1 MVTSL
6 TSILISHIHITQK
19 LVGILSTSMG
29 GIIPLYSVMCTLGK
43 EYYIICPLFIL
54 NSSHLFFFFL
64 PFSSDFL
71 IQKEFL
77 SLLFCLTFASLFA
90 FSSSCLPTA
99 FQEIIRFQ
107 CGGSCCQ
114 WSQGAVGGTH
124 FIKCAHQK
132 KSVALRKKKQQRF
145 QVLFLY

>member
-54 NSSHLFFFFL
+54 NSSHLFFFFTIFFWL
-64 PFSSDFL
+64 PDTKRISFSPILFN
-71 IQKEFL
+71 IRFP
-77 SLLFCLTFASLFA
+77 FCLLIIMLAYSLSGNNKVSVWWIMLSVKSGGCGWNTFYQMC
-90 FSSSCLPTA
+90 SSK
-99 FQEIIRFQ
+99 EKR
-107 CGGSCCQ
+107 GS
-114 WSQGAVGGTH
+114 
-124 FIKCAHQK
+124 QK
-132 KSVALRKKKQQRF
+132 KKKQQRF